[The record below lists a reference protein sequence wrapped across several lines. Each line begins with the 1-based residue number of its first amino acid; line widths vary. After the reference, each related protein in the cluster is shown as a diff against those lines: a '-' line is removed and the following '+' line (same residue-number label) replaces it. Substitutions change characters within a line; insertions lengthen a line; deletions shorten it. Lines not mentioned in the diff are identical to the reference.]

1 MMTKRTTASFKKLMK
16 RGVKAGLR
24 TLGVDPRHITR
35 MLCRLRGRTIACNV
49 NKTNYEKNCLLQY
62 VAESFYL
69 SPAERNTHQSQ
80 WQVMALAAEIGR
92 FCYNVDVR
100 DVDECRGLD
109 KNYDLVID
117 LHPGFNDTYKSYMKK
132 NCRSIAYITGM
143 NPSVANFNEQLRLD
157 AVYERKG
164 VRLPPERQVQLIS
177 REIELFNGVFFIG
190 NAYNL
195 NSFNEFLMPPT
206 FFIKN
211 TGYSFPISIDGKKR
225 SPRKFLFFASNGQVH
240 KGLDLLLEIFGQD
253 GFPYELYICS
263 GFREEPA
270 FCKLYNRELFHT
282 RNIRAIGFVD
292 IMGDEFREIAQ
303 MCAFSVLPS
312 CSEGIAG
319 SVLTTMSAGLI
330 PIVSKECGFEDDEV
344 IHLQDCEMDTI
355 EQAIRHYGERDI
367 DWIRAESARV
377 QAIVQERYS
386 EEAFIRSVR
395 QGLESVLA

>member
-1 MMTKRTTASFKKLMK
+1 M
-16 RGVKAGLR
+16 
-24 TLGVDPRHITR
+24 
-35 MLCRLRGRTIACNV
+35 
-49 NKTNYEKNCLLQY
+49 
-62 VAESFYL
+62 
-69 SPAERNTHQSQ
+69 
-80 WQVMALAAEIGR
+80 
-92 FCYNVDVR
+92 
-100 DVDECRGLD
+100 
-109 KNYDLVID
+109 
-117 LHPGFNDTYKSYMKK
+117 
-132 NCRSIAYITGM
+132 TGM

-157 AVYERKG
+157 AVYRRKG
-164 VRLPPERQVQLIS
+164 VRLPPERQAPLIS
-177 REIELFNGVFFIG
+177 QEIESFNGVFYIG

-195 NSFNEFLMPPT
+195 RSFNEFRMPPT

-240 KGLDLLLEIFGQD
+240 KGLDLLLEVFGQD

-292 IMGDEFREIAQ
+292 IMGNEFREIAQ
-303 MCAFSVLPS
+303 MCSFSVLPS

-344 IHLQDCEMDTI
+344 IHLRDCEMDTI
-355 EQAIRHYGERDI
+355 EQAIRHYGECDI
-367 DWIRAESARV
+367 DWVQAESARV

-395 QGLESVLA
+395 HGLESVLA